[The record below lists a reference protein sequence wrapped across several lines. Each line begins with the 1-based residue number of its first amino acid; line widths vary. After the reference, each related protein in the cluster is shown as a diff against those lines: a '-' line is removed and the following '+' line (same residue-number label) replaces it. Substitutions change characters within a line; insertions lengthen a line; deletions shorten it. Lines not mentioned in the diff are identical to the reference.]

1 MVGVKLGS
9 KAEVGTR
16 LLCGRWFLIL
26 KKKCCASINYFISP
40 CPQKDVCLHKYW
52 WRWVVAA
59 TTLITTATTP
69 YLGVVGVGLV
79 VVGVGVV
86 VRNESVTR
94 KRVIFKTL

>member
-1 MVGVKLGS
+1 M
-9 KAEVGTR
+9 
-16 LLCGRWFLIL
+16 
-26 KKKCCASINYFISP
+26 
-40 CPQKDVCLHKYW
+40 
-52 WRWVVAA
+52 VAA